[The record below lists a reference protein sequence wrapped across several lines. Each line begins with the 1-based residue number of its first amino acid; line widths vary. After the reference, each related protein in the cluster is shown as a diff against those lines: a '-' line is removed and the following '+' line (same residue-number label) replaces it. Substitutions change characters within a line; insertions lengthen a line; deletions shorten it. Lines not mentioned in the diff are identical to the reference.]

1 MSDTLTSP
9 AELALTPAELAPY
22 IQHTKIESNATR
34 DDMVAHA
41 REAARYGFNAAMV
54 PASWVSVVAAEL
66 RGTGIG
72 IASALDFPTVG
83 VMTSAGKAAE
93 AAEIARLGAT
103 QLDMGVQIG
112 WLKSGMYDEFRED
125 IAGVVRASG
134 LPVKVMLELPLLTEE
149 ERETAVELAMEA
161 GVSYLKN
168 ASSGQLETANPT
180 SVRYLVDRARDGVQ
194 VKASGSI
201 KHAQQAREL
210 LHAGAVL
217 LGTSA
222 GVEIVT
228 DTADESTTS
237 Y

>member
-1 MSDTLTSP
+1 MSETLTNAAELITSP
-9 AELALTPAELAPY
+9 ADLAPY
-22 IQHTKIESNATR
+22 IQHTRIESTATR
-34 DDMVAHA
+34 EDMIGHA
-41 REAARYGFNAAMV
+41 REAAAHGFDAAMV
-54 PASWVSVVAAEL
+54 PASWVAVVAAEL
-66 RGTGIG
+66 RGTGVG
-72 IASALDFPTVG
+72 VASALDFPAVG

-103 QLDMGVQIG
+103 QLDIGVQIG

-134 LPVKVMLELPLLTEE
+134 LPVKVMLELPLLTEQ

-168 ASSGQLETANPT
+168 ASSGQIETANPT

-201 KHAQQAREL
+201 KHWEQARDL
-210 LHAGAVL
+210 LRAGAVL

-228 DTADESTTS
+228 GTADDSTIS